1 MSDFNPATKN
11 QHMRRMAYF
20 SLTMVTALTVKGMVA
35 GSYPPEHV
43 YYAFTAIIAA
53 WAGFSKWGE
62 IKGA

>member
-1 MSDFNPATKN
+1 
-11 QHMRRMAYF
+11 MRRMAYF